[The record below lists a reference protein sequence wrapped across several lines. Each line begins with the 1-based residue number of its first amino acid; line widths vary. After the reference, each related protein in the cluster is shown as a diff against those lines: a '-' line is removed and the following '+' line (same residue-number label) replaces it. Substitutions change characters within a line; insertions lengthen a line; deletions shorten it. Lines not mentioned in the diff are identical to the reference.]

1 MVDKKVTEL
10 GAAST
15 PLTGTEVVYLVQ
27 GGLDTQATA
36 QDIADL
42 GGGGSSSGAAGE
54 IQFSDGAGGFNSDST
69 LNFDV
74 GTNTLQA
81 NTIAGKFGSFDS
93 TLTLGG
99 SSVIV
104 VGGNVSDL
112 VNDAGYIASISGISA
127 GGDLSGTYPN
137 PSVIAASTSQAGKVE
152 LADLTET
159 NAGSSATLA
168 VTPGGMAGS
177 YAGTKSVCILV
188 TGPTGNTA
196 TGDGKAYITIPEA
209 LNGMNL
215 VRATATVVTAGT
227 TNATTIQI
235 YNVTQAADMLSGLI
249 SIASG
254 GKVATAGTIDTGN
267 DDVATNDVLRVDVD
281 TISTTPAKGL
291 MVILE
296 FRLP

>member
-42 GGGGSSSGAAGE
+42 GGGGGSSGA
-54 IQFSDGAGGFNSDST
+54 
-69 LNFDV
+69 
-74 GTNTLQA
+74 
-81 NTIAGKFGSFDS
+81 
-93 TLTLGG
+93 
-99 SSVIV
+99 
-104 VGGNVSDL
+104 
-112 VNDAGYIASISGISA
+112 A

-168 VTPGGMAGS
+168 VTPDGLAGS
-177 YAGTKSVCILV
+177 YAGTKSVNIIV
-188 TGPTGNTA
+188 TGPTTNAA
-196 TGDGKAYITIPEA
+196 TGDGKAYLTIPDA
-209 LNGMNL
+209 CNGMNL

-227 TNATTIQI
+227 TGATTIQI
-235 YNVTQAADMLSGLI
+235 RNATQAADMLSGVI

-254 GKVATAGTIDTGN
+254 GTVATAGTIDTGN

-281 TISTTPAKGL
+281 SISTTPPKGL
-291 MVILE
+291 IVVLE
-296 FRLP
+296 FMLP